1 MSRLERNFALHIRD
15 NGVDE
20 AKKSADDVLILAMRR
35 SDVGNK
41 VTTELLN
48 HLFLFRR
55 QLHLQT
61 GALQDVNRLL
71 HVS

>member
-1 MSRLERNFALHIRD
+1 M
-15 NGVDE
+15 
-20 AKKSADDVLILAMRR
+20 AKKTADDVLILAMRR